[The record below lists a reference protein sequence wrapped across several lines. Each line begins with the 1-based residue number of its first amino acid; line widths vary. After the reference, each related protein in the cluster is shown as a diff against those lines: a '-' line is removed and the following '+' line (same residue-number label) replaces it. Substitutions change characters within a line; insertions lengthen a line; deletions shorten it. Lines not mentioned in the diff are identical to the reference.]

1 LKRGFCFKCGKEI
14 GGLFKPPAWRCSV
27 CQHLY
32 CERCAK
38 DRVGLLFK
46 KPACPECRI
55 ELRGG

>member
-1 LKRGFCFKCGKEI
+1 LRRGLCFKCGREI
-14 GGLFKPPAWRCSV
+14 GGLFKPPSWKCSA
-27 CQHLY
+27 CEHLY

-46 KPACPECRI
+46 KPVCPVCRI